1 MKLIGCLLLFSG
13 WLIVVAALVMLAWF
27 AQRAAFVAAGMG
39 VEVLGLV
46 LLTQAYISKQRS
58 AQ

>member
-13 WLIVVAALVMLAWF
+13 WLIVVAALAMLAGF

-46 LLTQAYISKQRS
+46 LLTQAYTSKQRS
-58 AQ
+58 AR

>member
-13 WLIVVAALVMLAWF
+13 WLIVVAALVMLAAF

-46 LLTQAYISKQRS
+46 LLTQAYTSRQRS
-58 AQ
+58 AK

>member
-13 WLIVVAALVMLAWF
+13 WLIVVAALVMLAGF

-46 LLTQAYISKQRS
+46 LLTQAYTSKQRS
-58 AQ
+58 VR

>member
-1 MKLIGCLLLFSG
+1 LKLIGCLLLFSG
-13 WLIVVAALVMLAWF
+13 WLITIAALVMLTAF

-46 LLTQAYISKQRS
+46 LITQAYTSKQRS

>member
-13 WLIVVAALVMLAWF
+13 WIIVVAALLMLATF

-39 VEVLGLV
+39 VEVLGLF
-46 LLTQAYISKQRS
+46 LLTQAYTSIQRRTK
-58 AQ
+58 

>member
-1 MKLIGCLLLFSG
+1 LKLIGCLLLFSG
-13 WLIVVAALVMLAWF
+13 WLIVVAALVMLAGF

-46 LLTQAYISKQRS
+46 LLTQAYTSKQRS
-58 AQ
+58 VR

>member
-13 WLIVVAALVMLAWF
+13 WLIVVAALVMLAGF

-46 LLTQAYISKQRS
+46 LLTQAYTSKQRS
-58 AQ
+58 AR

>member
-13 WLIVVAALVMLAWF
+13 WIIVVAALVMLAAF

-39 VEVLGLV
+39 VEVLGLF
-46 LLTQAYISKQRS
+46 LLTQAYTSIQRRTK
-58 AQ
+58 